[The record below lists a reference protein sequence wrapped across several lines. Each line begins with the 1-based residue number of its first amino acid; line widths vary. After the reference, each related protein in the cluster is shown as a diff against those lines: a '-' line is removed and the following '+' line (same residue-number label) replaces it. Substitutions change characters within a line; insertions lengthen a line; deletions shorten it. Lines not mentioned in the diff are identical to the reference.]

1 VIGAKTLV
9 TLTLFTVGVVAAVSF
24 GLLAPERL
32 VSRGWGTL
40 FFAGCFAVVVGAL
53 MFRFWRL
60 GEPSLHYFRWATKSN
75 HWSEAEEAH
84 FVGTDRRRITLGDN
98 RGEAFDLGP
107 RLQRV
112 VCVAIALLL
121 ALACIDARS
130 LGLLDRFQQSRN
142 SIGSS
147 YCPDPETQ
155 PPASADPNLPGC
167 ELMRRAFAL
176 GYVKSLGQ
184 CAPQQKRATATAAPC
199 TRRQRDEPA
208 LHYAWR
214 LLRRAWSGLRTHSD
228 AAYFQGLRQD
238 FDTRVDRL
246 GALGRAE
253 EQMLASAPHASH
265 HIWTNL
271 PDPGDGAFR
280 AESCADRYR
289 WMAHRP
295 APSGDKRA
303 SLVFEH
309 VLGQLLF
316 ESRYEAAAG
325 ACREYHV
332 HWGAPLDACT
342 RLAANPETFLASAS
356 ALGDVRGVIDRDRL
370 GRAHPPLPASAL
382 VSFQCYFE
390 GGAAAATTTP
400 MTLAGQPFTVEEVH
414 VQPSPP
420 DAALFVDRYDAVA
433 RLLVH
438 GFHYGALLSEAG
450 AQPGNAE
457 GMQAAF
463 AGHDYLL
470 TRLYGLD
477 SLDIYL
483 DAGWIASRPDL
494 LEVYPYER
502 HLRNFVQVFRRQYAR
517 VRGRL

>member
-1 VIGAKTLV
+1 MIGAKTLV
-9 TLTLFTVGVVAAVSF
+9 TLTLLTAGVVAAASF
-24 GLLAPERL
+24 GVLAPERL
-32 VSRGWGTL
+32 ESRGWGTL
-40 FFAGCFAVVVGAL
+40 LFIGCFAVVVGTL

-60 GEPSLHYFRWATKSN
+60 GEPSRHYFRWSTARA
-75 HWSEAEEAH
+75 HWASDEAH
-84 FVGTDRRRITLGDN
+84 FVGGERRRVTLGDN

-107 RLQRV
+107 ALQRA

-130 LGLLDRFQQSRN
+130 LGLLDRFQRSP
-142 SIGSS
+142 SGIGAS
-147 YCPDPETQ
+147 YCPDPIAQ
-155 PPASADPNLPGC
+155 PAAATVDPNLPGC

-176 GYVKSLGQ
+176 GYVKSLGE
-184 CAPQQKRATATAAPC
+184 CAPQKQQATAAAPC

-214 LLRRAWSGLRTHSD
+214 LLKRAWSGVRTHAD
-228 AAYFQGLRQD
+228 ASVVQGLEHD
-238 FDTRVDRL
+238 FGRGVGKL
-246 GALGRAE
+246 GDLGRAE
-253 EQMLASAPHASH
+253 QQLLASAPHASH
-265 HIWTNL
+265 HVWTNL
-271 PDPGDGAFR
+271 PEPGDDAFR
-280 AESCADRYR
+280 ARDCEARLRSL
-289 WMAHRP
+289 AHRP
-295 APSGDKRA
+295 APTGERRA
-303 SLVFEH
+303 SQVFEH

-316 ESRYEAAAG
+316 ESRYEPSAG
-325 ACREYHV
+325 SCRELHV
-332 HWGAPLDACT
+332 HWGASLDTCR
-342 RLAANPETFLASAS
+342 RLAQDPRAVLASAGARS
-356 ALGDVRGVIDRDRL
+356 DVEAVLARDRA
-370 GRAHPPLPASAL
+370 GGDASAF

-390 GGAAAATTTP
+390 GDAAAATTT
-400 MTLAGQPFTVEEVH
+400 TFDFAGRHFSAEEIH
-414 VQPSPP
+414 VAPSP
-420 DAALFVDRYDAVA
+420 AGSALYSDRYDAVA

-450 AQPGNAE
+450 VAAGAGD

-463 AGHDYLL
+463 AGRDYFL

-502 HLRNFVQVFRRQYAR
+502 HLRNYVQIFRRQYGR